1 MKTFEQLK
9 VGDKLYIYNSLLQ
22 SMLMARVEAIEPLK
36 SRMLKICYTNN
47 NFDEDC
53 IVLTNLG
60 KTKSRVNL
68 SDNVIFSTEPI
79 Q

>member
-22 SMLMARVEAIEPLK
+22 SMLMARVETIESLK
-36 SRMLKICYTNN
+36 SRMLKICYTNDR
-47 NFDEDC
+47 FDEDC
-53 IVLTNLG
+53 IVLTNAG

-68 SDNVIFSTEPI
+68 NDNVIFSTEPI